1 MKKLLSS
8 TLLLFLANTL
18 FAQDNGITYQAVIY
32 SPDAI
37 ELPGQDNMLAPLT
50 NQEVCM
56 RFSFLDDGLAS
67 EYQETIS
74 IITDEFGMV
83 NLVLGAST
91 QTGGYASGFVSVSW
105 DGTSKNLKVEL
116 DATGSCSQ
124 FVEISNEA
132 LSYVPFALYAVNN
145 DNTQAIAD
153 NAESIT
159 LLQEEVDLNE
169 IDSDAADAASLSI
182 SFRSTSS

>member
-1 MKKLLSS
+1 MKKLLSL
-8 TLLLFLANTL
+8 TLFLFLANTL

-74 IITDEFGMV
+74 IVTDDFGMV
-83 NLVLGAST
+83 NLIMIGNINYKMGIYIVASSILT
-91 QTGGYASGFVSVSW
+91 F
-105 DGTSKNLKVEL
+105 LI
-116 DATGSCSQ
+116 
-124 FVEISNEA
+124 F
-132 LSYVPFALYAVNN
+132 LS
-145 DNTQAIAD
+145 
-153 NAESIT
+153 
-159 LLQEEVDLNE
+159 
-169 IDSDAADAASLSI
+169 
-182 SFRSTSS
+182 

>member
-74 IITDEFGMV
+74 IITDKFGMV

-116 DATGSCSQ
+116 DVTGSCSQ

-132 LSYVPFALYAVNN
+132 LSYVPFAL
-145 DNTQAIAD
+145 
-153 NAESIT
+153 
-159 LLQEEVDLNE
+159 
-169 IDSDAADAASLSI
+169 
-182 SFRSTSS
+182 